1 VAIHPESQ
9 FDDVKAKVTAGL
21 EQAFPVQ
28 GSKKNL
34 VAKNIQ
40 IQDTKQLGDFQGQL
54 DAKNMGKTWAVPIT
68 ADLQLVDRAS
78 GRVLDTKYGA
88 KIADLP
94 RITDRY
100 SYVVKGNEYQVDNIW
115 RRKPG
120 VYSRIKENGELQ
132 AEFNLAK
139 GKNFEI
145 VFNPKN
151 RKFNIGYGTST
162 IPLYPVLKAMGV
174 PEETLQKRW
183 GKEIL
188 EANRVSNELGALRK
202 FSKVLGGELTDSADE
217 ATSRIAATFN
227 GTALSP
233 EITEITLGRPYDKV
247 NAGTLYHSANK
258 LLSIS
263 RGDVKPDDR
272 DALQFKTLHNLGD
285 LLQERIEKGG
295 RRIAWKIRNNL
306 DRRSDINDIYSTQ
319 MYSGLIQKQFTE
331 DSLAQ
336 LPEQNNPID
345 DINGALRVTILGTG
359 GIGSEMQVIGS
370 AKAVDPSHLGFMD
383 TIYTPEGRRAGVV
396 SHLALGIDKEGV
408 TPKTRVY
415 DLKKKKY
422 TSVDAPTMAKS
433 KVIMPDQVVWESGRP
448 KAKSRKSK
456 ALVYSADFDEV
467 PIGQADYVFPA
478 NSALFGMGTNL
489 VPFLGNNSANR
500 ISMAARTMS
509 QAIALKDREAPL
521 VRAQAAPGMSWDKV
535 MGEGSAVHAKT
546 AGTVTAV
553 KGDEIIIRTAKGK
566 KVRQPLYDNFPLNQ
580 DGNFYNHEPVVKK
593 GDTVKKG
600 ELLADLNFTKDGILA
615 IGKNMYVGF
624 LSIPGKTFEDGIVVS
639 DSAAQKM
646 TSDHMY
652 RFNLGAGEEI
662 LKSRNKFRA
671 YFPTAYTRTQLSEV
685 DDDGVVEPGRTLQP
699 GDPIMLGLTKKPIS
713 LEGKAM
719 ARLHKSLVKPYSDV
733 SQRWE
738 KDVPGK
744 VVSVVKGSKETKVY
758 VRALEPAKEGDKLVG
773 RHGNK
778 GIISAVVPDQEMPHD
793 AQGRPLDVVLN
804 PYGVPG
810 RQNIGQIYELA
821 TGKIAE
827 KQGKP
832 MLVPNFG
839 TDNAHKWVKEEL
851 KKHDLSEQEDVYD
864 PKTGK
869 HLGKV
874 MAGPLYLTKLK
885 HMVEEKFKARAGGP
899 GYPYDV
905 NRSPGRG
912 GPFGAQGLGPLE
924 TYALLGH
931 GAKAILREAH
941 TYKSDMESQDEL
953 WRALQ
958 LGEPLPPPKIPYVY
972 NKFEGYLKSLGVDT
986 VKKGNTLQLQPVTDK
1001 QVREMAVGRVTNPL
1015 TFRAKDMR
1023 PEPGGLFDPAATKGL
1038 EGDAWSYYALPE
1050 SFPNPLFEKSI
1061 QGVTGLTK
1069 SELRDIVAG
1078 DKSIA
1083 QPKLAAA
1090 GLTGGWQVM
1099 GPDEGLSGG
1108 AAIKTLLDSV
1118 NVDQEVGEME
1128 ARLPRLGGQ
1137 LLDKA
1142 HRKLRYLKA
1151 LQNTGLKP
1159 SEAYMTKN
1167 VPIMPPMMRP
1177 VMVLPSGDLSI
1188 DNMNE
1193 LYRGVIISGNSLKD
1207 AKRMLPDEQQR
1218 DLRRELYDGLT
1229 ALSGITSKKRTQ
1241 GDDYS
1246 GALKLLHGEELKRGF
1261 FQGKVIKRRQDLS
1274 ARSTI
1279 VPNPS
1284 LGLDEVGVP
1293 KKMAMTVY
1301 KPFVVR
1307 ELHSM
1312 GYSPLQ
1318 AQEQIKQDTSLA
1330 NTALA
1335 KAVEK
1340 RPVLLKRDPVLHKY
1354 GIMAFKPKLV
1364 GGKAVQV
1371 HPLITGPYGADFD
1384 GDDELNQVLALIPE
1398 SVYGAD
1404 IEHWR
1409 LREVQMS
1416 ARFKETVGFV
1426 EGDGRFIVCDLSEF
1440 PHDALRAKKGHIEFY
1455 GVPKGT
1461 KVIAIDE
1468 KSGEAVLADV
1478 DGWSL
1483 HRQREVEIVTLGS
1496 GRQIITDDDERAVY
1510 GLDSSSLEWCRRRPS
1525 EAENQF
1531 IPVLDAIPS
1540 SEYEVES
1547 LPLPRDPMER
1557 LKEEAEL
1564 SSENGY
1570 WWGLM
1575 VGDGWGD
1582 VAKANLACSYP
1593 EVAEAWKS
1601 ALLTMFEE
1609 MPVVGEQFSAKDKLP
1624 GSKGSTKYVVSSEA
1638 LARFV
1643 KAIIGSGAENKHLP
1657 PFFLS
1662 APRDFKMGLLAG
1674 LWDSDGS
1681 VSWSQAKK
1689 KPQFLCNYTS
1699 ISLRLVQEIQ
1709 HLLRTLSTSSTIT
1722 TTVTPKGEKSW
1733 ILNVSIVDYY
1743 RLGGLPL
1750 INETKRKIQ
1759 SDFLAGTA
1767 PDDSMA
1773 YSRYRLVPLPAALGK
1788 ELRRWVPY
1796 KKYWS
1801 EYTMLGHSI
1810 KREYISKKLGQR
1822 VVEIVG
1828 DSCGHPLYRKWRRL
1842 VETLGTHFERVKKV
1856 EKTGIKEDGYDLTVP
1871 GHETFMSVDGIV
1883 LSNTMAVYTPISNEA
1898 VREAWDMMPSK
1909 NLFSPSTGRIAF
1921 APTNETVLGLY
1932 KLTETGRGRAKSYDS
1947 FGDVIKALDAKT
1959 ILPNQ
1964 PVVVEGRRTTAGRAL
1979 LFAELPAAAKDEKI
1993 LTDPD
1998 LRFDSKGVNK
2008 FLYEVGKK
2016 SPEHY
2021 SDVARTLM
2029 DLGNQEVYERA
2040 HSYSLEDF
2048 SPDAATRNKY
2058 MAPIASQFGKLKP
2071 ESMVKKLQAADK
2083 QMAAEHKR
2091 KFWGKPNNLQVM
2103 VQAGVKPNWIQYKQ
2117 MIMTPVMMEDARGN
2131 PIPNPVTRSWAEG
2144 VDTTGMLMQSMGA
2157 RASIIKKTQE
2167 VTDPGA
2173 LTKRVVNTVMDTL
2186 ASEDDCGTKDGI
2198 PLAVEHP
2205 DFVDRY
2211 LAKSAGGISK
2221 GTLITPGVIQ
2231 TLKKKG
2237 VRRAVVRSPSTCEIA
2252 NGVCST
2258 CFGLGEHG
2266 HKPSKGTNLGVL
2278 AGQAI
2283 GERST
2288 QLMLKAVHMTG
2299 AMGAAGGAMNEF
2311 DRVQQLLTMPRR
2323 IPNAATIAEDSG
2335 KITKIRKDPAGG
2347 YNVEVSGRRHYIPQH
2362 LGLLAGLKNGSTVKK
2377 GQRISGGQI
2386 NVHDLLSVTGI
2397 HGVREQI
2404 SDELDSI
2411 YGPEGVRRRNV
2422 ELLARDVTNLSQVMD
2437 PGDNTDII
2445 RGDYM
2450 PISAADAYNAKEST
2464 KKPIKYVPILKGVNE
2479 LPHAMSEDWLAR
2491 LNHTKVKDTIIE
2503 AANQGWVS
2511 NLHSTHPIPALA
2523 RGYEFGKMPFGY

>member
-1 VAIHPESQ
+1 MAIHPESQ
-9 FDDVKAKVTAGL
+9 FDDVKAKVIAGL

-40 IQDTKQLGDFQGQL
+40 IQDMKQLGDFQGQL

-78 GRVLDTKYGA
+78 GRILDTKHGA

-100 SYVVKGNEYQVDNIW
+100 SYVVKGNEYQVDHIW

-174 PEETLQKRW
+174 PEEALQKQW

-188 EANRVSNELGALRK
+188 DANKVSNELGALRK

-227 GTALSP
+227 STVLSP
-233 EITEITLGRPYDKV
+233 EVTAITLGKPYDKV
-247 NAGTLYHSANK
+247 NAGALYHSANK

-263 RGDVKPDDR
+263 RGAVEPDDR

-285 LLQERIEKGG
+285 LLQERIQKGG

-306 DRRSDINDIYSTQ
+306 DRKSDINDIYNTQ

-509 QAIALKDREAPL
+509 QAIALRDREAPL

-535 MGEGSAVHAKT
+535 MGEGSAVHARV

-553 KGDEIIIRTAKGK
+553 KDNEIIIRTAKGK
-566 KVRQPLYDNFPLNQ
+566 TVRQPLYDNFPLNQ

-600 ELLADLNFTKDGILA
+600 ELVADLNFTKDGILA

-671 YFPTAYTRTQLSEV
+671 YFPTAYTRTQLTEV
-685 DDDGVVEPGRTLQP
+685 DDDGVVETGKVLQP
-699 GDPIMLGLTKKPIS
+699 GDPIMLGLTKKTVS

-738 KDVPGK
+738 KGVPGR

-778 GIISAVVPDQEMPHD
+778 GIISAVIPNHEMPHD
-793 AQGRPLDVVLN
+793 ARGRPLDVVLN

-851 KKHDLSEQEDVYD
+851 KKHNLSEQEDIYD

-912 GPFGAQGLGPLE
+912 GPFGAQALGPLE

-941 TYKSDMESQDEL
+941 TYKSDMASQDEL

-972 NKFEGYLKSLGVDT
+972 NKFEGYLKSLGVDV
-986 VKKGNTLQLQPVTDK
+986 VKKGNTLHLQPVTDR
-1001 QVREMAVGRVTNPL
+1001 QVRELAVGRVTNPL

-1050 SFPNPLFEKSI
+1050 SFPNPLFEKGI

-1069 SELRDIVAG
+1069 VELRDIVAG
-1078 DKSIA
+1078 DKSIS
-1083 QPKLAAA
+1083 QPKTAAA
-1090 GLTGGWQVM
+1090 GLTGGWQVF
-1099 GPDEGLSGG
+1099 GPGEGLTGG
-1108 AAIKTLLDSV
+1108 AAIKALLDSV
-1118 NVDQEVGEME
+1118 NVDQEIGEME
-1128 ARLPRLGGQ
+1128 TRLPRLGGQ

-1151 LQNTGLKP
+1151 LQNTEMKP
-1159 SEAYMTKN
+1159 SDAYMMKN

-1193 LYRGVIISGNSLKD
+1193 LYRGVIISGNALKD
-1207 AKRMLPDEQQR
+1207 AKRMLPGEQQR

-1241 GDDYS
+1241 GDEYS

-1318 AQEQIKQDTSLA
+1318 AQEQIKQDTALA
-1330 NTALA
+1330 NAALA

-1364 GGKAVQV
+1364 GGKAIQV

-1384 GDDELNQVLALIPE
+1384 GD
-1398 SVYGAD
+1398 
-1404 IEHWR
+1404 
-1409 LREVQMS
+1409 
-1416 ARFKETVGFV
+1416 
-1426 EGDGRFIVCDLSEF
+1426 
-1440 PHDALRAKKGHIEFY
+1440 
-1455 GVPKGT
+1455 
-1461 KVIAIDE
+1461 
-1468 KSGEAVLADV
+1468 
-1478 DGWSL
+1478 
-1483 HRQREVEIVTLGS
+1483 
-1496 GRQIITDDDERAVY
+1496 
-1510 GLDSSSLEWCRRRPS
+1510 
-1525 EAENQF
+1525 
-1531 IPVLDAIPS
+1531 
-1540 SEYEVES
+1540 
-1547 LPLPRDPMER
+1547 
-1557 LKEEAEL
+1557 
-1564 SSENGY
+1564 
-1570 WWGLM
+1570 
-1575 VGDGWGD
+1575 
-1582 VAKANLACSYP
+1582 
-1593 EVAEAWKS
+1593 
-1601 ALLTMFEE
+1601 
-1609 MPVVGEQFSAKDKLP
+1609 
-1624 GSKGSTKYVVSSEA
+1624 
-1638 LARFV
+1638 
-1643 KAIIGSGAENKHLP
+1643 
-1657 PFFLS
+1657 
-1662 APRDFKMGLLAG
+1662 
-1674 LWDSDGS
+1674 
-1681 VSWSQAKK
+1681 
-1689 KPQFLCNYTS
+1689 
-1699 ISLRLVQEIQ
+1699 
-1709 HLLRTLSTSSTIT
+1709 
-1722 TTVTPKGEKSW
+1722 
-1733 ILNVSIVDYY
+1733 
-1743 RLGGLPL
+1743 
-1750 INETKRKIQ
+1750 
-1759 SDFLAGTA
+1759 
-1767 PDDSMA
+1767 
-1773 YSRYRLVPLPAALGK
+1773 
-1788 ELRRWVPY
+1788 
-1796 KKYWS
+1796 
-1801 EYTMLGHSI
+1801 
-1810 KREYISKKLGQR
+1810 
-1822 VVEIVG
+1822 
-1828 DSCGHPLYRKWRRL
+1828 
-1842 VETLGTHFERVKKV
+1842 
-1856 EKTGIKEDGYDLTVP
+1856 
-1871 GHETFMSVDGIV
+1871 
-1883 LSNTMAVYTPISNEA
+1883 TMAVYTPISNEA
-1898 VREAWDMMPSK
+1898 IREAWDMMPSK

-1932 KLTETGRGRAKSYDS
+1932 KLTEAGQGRAKSYDS
-1947 FGDVIKALDAKT
+1947 FGDVITALDEKK

-1964 PVVVEGRRTTAGRAL
+1964 SIVVEGRRTTAGRAL
-1979 LFAELPAAAKDEKI
+1979 LFAELPAAAKDERI
-1993 LTDPD
+1993 LTDRD
-1998 LRFDSKGVNK
+1998 LRFDSKGVNE

-2016 SPEHY
+2016 SPQHY

-2029 DLGNQEVYERA
+2029 NLGNQEVYERA

-2048 SPDAATRNKY
+2048 APDAATRDKY
-2058 MAPIASQFGKLKP
+2058 MGPIAKQFGKLTP
-2071 ESMVKKLQAADK
+2071 ESMVKQLRDADK
-2083 QMAAEHKR
+2083 KMAAEHKR
-2091 KFWGKPNNLQVM
+2091 KFWDKPNNLQIM

-2131 PIPNPVTRSWAEG
+2131 PIPNPITRSWAEG

-2173 LTKRVVNTVMDTL
+2173 LTKRVMNTVMDTL

-2198 PLAVEHP
+2198 SLSVEHP

-2211 LAKSAGGISK
+2211 LAKSAGGLGR

-2237 VRRAVVRSPSTCEIA
+2237 VRKAVVRSPSACEIA

-2299 AMGAAGGAMNEF
+2299 ALGAAGGAMNEF

-2347 YNVEVSGRRHYIPQH
+2347 YNVEISGKRHYIPQH
-2362 LGLLAGLKNGSTVKK
+2362 LGLLAGLKSGSTVKK

-2386 NVHDLLSVTGI
+2386 NVHDLLPVTGI

-2404 SDELDSI
+2404 SAELDSI
-2411 YGPEGVRRRNV
+2411 YGPEGVRRRNI

-2450 PISAADAYNAKEST
+2450 PISAADAYNAKEGT
-2464 KKPIKYVPILKGVNE
+2464 KKPIRYVPILKGVNE

-2491 LNHTKVKDTIIE
+2491 LNHTKIKDTIIE